1 MAIALSVALIITCAV
16 AAVIVTPQ
24 AGLPRDG
31 CRSSSSPA
39 SFYFPVP

>member
-24 AGLPRDG
+24 AGLSRVQVQLESG
-31 CRSSSSPA
+31 
-39 SFYFPVP
+39 